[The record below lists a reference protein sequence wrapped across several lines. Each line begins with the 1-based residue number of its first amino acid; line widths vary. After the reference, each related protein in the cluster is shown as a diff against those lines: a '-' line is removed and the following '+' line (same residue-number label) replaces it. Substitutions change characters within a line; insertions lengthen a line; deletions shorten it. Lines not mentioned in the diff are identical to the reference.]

1 MPLNIKS
8 CLCTSSSSIDSFI
21 DTSSTSKDSTQ
32 SKHPSGGYVTTN
44 TKVKSSEI
52 KPLASCLHPKLR
64 MHAKEYT
71 QYKQLMDSMEASN
84 KHVRFDMDGSA
95 SHTNALD
102 DTDTD
107 FVPFEEFEQ
116 WRLKRLQ
123 AQVSISSSDS
133 NAIPADKPLEG
144 SALSV
149 EQAISANY
157 DTPRKQAI
165 PANYDIPRKQT
176 IPANYDI
183 PRKQAI
189 PANYD
194 IPRKQAIPANYDT
207 PRKQTIP
214 ANYDTP
220 RKQAIPANYDIPR
233 KQTIPANYDT
243 PRKQAIPANYDIP
256 RK

>member
-8 CLCTSSSSIDSFI
+8 CLCTSSSSIDSFV

-64 MHAKEYT
+64 MSAKEYT
-71 QYKQLMDSMEASN
+71 QYKQLMDSMETSN
-84 KHVRFDMDGSA
+84 KHVHFDMDESA

-157 DTPRKQAI
+157 DTPG
-165 PANYDIPRKQT
+165 
-176 IPANYDI
+176 
-183 PRKQAI
+183 
-189 PANYD
+189 
-194 IPRKQAIPANYDT
+194 KQAIPANYDT

-214 ANYDTP
+214 ANYNIP
-220 RKQAIPANYDIPR
+220 RKQTIPANYDIPRKQVIPANYDIPRKQVIPANYDIPR

-243 PRKQAIPANYDIP
+243 PRKQTIPANYDIP

>member
-8 CLCTSSSSIDSFI
+8 CLCTSSLSIDSFV
-21 DTSSTSKDSTQ
+21 DTSSTSKNSTQ
-32 SKHPSGGYVTTN
+32 NNHSSGGYVTTS
-44 TKVKSSEI
+44 TKVKASEI
-52 KPLASCLHPKLR
+52 KPLASCLYPKLR

-71 QYKQLMDSMEASN
+71 QYKQLMDSIEASN

-102 DTDTD
+102 DDDTD

-123 AQVSISSSDS
+123 AKVSISSSDS
-133 NAIPADKPLEG
+133 NTIPADKPLEG
-144 SALSV
+144 AALSV
-149 EQAISANY
+149 E
-157 DTPRKQAI
+157 QAI
-165 PANYDIPRKQT
+165 PANYDIPRKHTIPANYDTPRKQT

-183 PRKQAI
+183 PRKH
-189 PANYD
+189 
-194 IPRKQAIPANYDT
+194 
-207 PRKQTIP
+207 TIP

-233 KQTIPANYDT
+233 K
-243 PRKQAIPANYDIP
+243 
-256 RK
+256 